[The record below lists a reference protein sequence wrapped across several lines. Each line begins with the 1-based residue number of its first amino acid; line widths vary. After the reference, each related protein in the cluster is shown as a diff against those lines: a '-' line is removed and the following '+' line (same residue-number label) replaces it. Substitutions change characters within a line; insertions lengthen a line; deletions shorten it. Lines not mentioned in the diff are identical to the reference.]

1 MKLLNKERQCD
12 YCRRHLNL
20 CHDRREGHTTPVVYR
35 CTNRGCRKRSQYV
48 SIRKGS
54 VFESSNLSLQQ
65 ILLIINLFTSHITS
79 YEQIRLQSQLT
90 ETKLSDETIAD
101 WLSHCREICLET
113 IARQTPTVI
122 GGQGMTVEIDES
134 KFGKR
139 KYNKG
144 RLVEGQWVIG
154 GICRETKDVFL
165 ALCPE
170 NKRDAAMLME
180 IIDRHTSTEIPQLSR
195 TVGVL
200 MISWMQTVGRTPL

>member
-1 MKLLNKERQCD
+1 MATASGNVDLGQLTGHFDESVIVAYNICNISRYILNSFENTFNFCCQVKLLNKERQCD

-20 CHDRREGHTTPVVYR
+20 CLDRRDGHATPVVYR
-35 CTNRGCRKRSQYV
+35 CTNRGCRKCSQYV

-79 YEQIRLQSQLT
+79 YEQIRLQTQLT

-101 WLSHCREICLET
+101 WLSYCREICLET

-144 RLVEGQWVIG
+144 RLVEGQW
-154 GICRETKDVFL
+154 
-165 ALCPE
+165 
-170 NKRDAAMLME
+170 
-180 IIDRHTSTEIPQLSR
+180 
-195 TVGVL
+195 
-200 MISWMQTVGRTPL
+200 